1 MPLNPQNPHF
11 STPFRPLWCQSVKV
25 KVSNC
30 ISAYDD
36 MRHFIWLIIIYNI
49 LYIIIILYILLFI
62 IISITFTY
70 NFQLNNPPF
79 KETVKSHPSLIK
91 CQSEFDTLT
100 LTLWHL
106 ILFTPTNT
114 MISTFLK
121 KNIQNLLSFQKIFV
135 LLQSNKTLRWRK
147 TKYNWK

>member
-1 MPLNPQNPHF
+1 MPHNPQNPRF

-30 ISAYDD
+30 ISSYGD

-106 ILFTPTNT
+106 IPYIPINT
-114 MISTFLK
+114 MISTK
-121 KNIQNLLSFQKIFV
+121 VPVPMPPEIKPNGGRKYRRYSLS
-135 LLQSNKTLRWRK
+135 
-147 TKYNWK
+147 

>member
-1 MPLNPQNPHF
+1 MPHNPQNPHF

-30 ISAYDD
+30 ISSYGD

-49 LYIIIILYILLFI
+49 LYIIILYILLFI
-62 IISITFTY
+62 IIFITFTY
-70 NFQLNNPPF
+70 NFQLNNPSF
-79 KETVKSHPSLIK
+79 KKPVKSHPSLIK

-106 ILFTPTNT
+106 ILFYPHQYNDFN
-114 MISTFLK
+114 ISQ
-121 KNIQNLLSFQKIFV
+121 KNIPKSFVISKNLCTFAIK
-135 LLQSNKTLRWRK
+135 
-147 TKYNWK
+147 

>member
-1 MPLNPQNPHF
+1 MPHNPQNPRF

-30 ISAYDD
+30 ISSYGD

-49 LYIIIILYILLFI
+49 LYIIYYYIIYI
-62 IISITFTY
+62 IIYYHFYYFTY
-70 NFQLNNPPF
+70 NFQLNSPPF

-106 ILFTPTNT
+106 ILFYPYQYHDFN
-114 MISTFLK
+114 ISQKKYPKSFVDSKKLRTFAIK
-121 KNIQNLLSFQKIFV
+121 
-135 LLQSNKTLRWRK
+135 
-147 TKYNWK
+147 

>member
-1 MPLNPQNPHF
+1 MPLNPQNPRF
-11 STPFRPLWCQSVKV
+11 PTPFHPLWYQSVKV

-30 ISAYDD
+30 ISAYVD
-36 MRHFIWLIIIYNI
+36 MRHFIWFIIYNK
-49 LYIIIILYILLFI
+49 LYIIYILFVI
-62 IISITFTY
+62 IFITFTY

-79 KETVKSHPSLIK
+79 KETVKSHPFLIK

-106 ILFTPTNT
+106 ILFSPTNT

-121 KNIQNLLSFQKIFV
+121 KISKIFCRFK
-135 LLQSNKTLRWRK
+135 KTL
-147 TKYNWK
+147 YFCNH

>member
-30 ISAYDD
+30 ISAYVD

-62 IISITFTY
+62 IISITFTC
-70 NFQLNNPPF
+70 NFQLNNPSF

-106 ILFTPTNT
+106 ILFYPYQYHDFN
-114 MISTFLK
+114 ISQKKYPKSFVVSKNLCTFAIK
-121 KNIQNLLSFQKIFV
+121 
-135 LLQSNKTLRWRK
+135 
-147 TKYNWK
+147 

>member
-1 MPLNPQNPHF
+1 MPHNPQNPRF

-30 ISAYDD
+30 ISSYGD

-62 IISITFTY
+62 IIFITFTY

-106 ILFTPTNT
+106 VSDGCINT
-114 MISTFLK
+114 YRNTSSEIEKAKNRRKNPPNIWQNKYFFLPLQ
-121 KNIQNLLSFQKIFV
+121 KNQ
-135 LLQSNKTLRWRK
+135 
-147 TKYNWK
+147 

>member
-1 MPLNPQNPHF
+1 MPLNPQNPHLP
-11 STPFRPLWCQSVKV
+11 TPFRPLWCQSVKV

-30 ISAYDD
+30 ISAHVD

-70 NFQLNNPPF
+70 NFQPNNHPF

-106 ILFTPTNT
+106 ILFYPYQYNDFN
-114 MISTFLK
+114 ISQ
-121 KNIQNLLSFQKIFV
+121 KNITAVPFRNHRCQKGSDIALRHSFLLGQFC
-135 LLQSNKTLRWRK
+135 
-147 TKYNWK
+147 

>member
-1 MPLNPQNPHF
+1 MPLNPQNPRF

-30 ISAYDD
+30 ISAYVD

-62 IISITFTY
+62 IIFIAFTY
-70 NFQLNNPPF
+70 NFQLNNLPF
-79 KETVKSHPSLIK
+79 KETVKSHPSLMK

-100 LTLWHL
+100 LTPHP
-106 ILFTPTNT
+106 IFPYQYHDFNK
-114 MISTFLK
+114 STCPYAPPGEIKPNGGRRYRRYSLP
-121 KNIQNLLSFQKIFV
+121 
-135 LLQSNKTLRWRK
+135 
-147 TKYNWK
+147 

>member
-1 MPLNPQNPHF
+1 MPLNPQNPRF
-11 STPFRPLWCQSVKV
+11 PTPFRPLWCQSVKV

-30 ISAYDD
+30 ISAYVD

-62 IISITFTY
+62 IIFITFTY
-70 NFQLNNPPF
+70 NFQLNNPSF

-106 ILFTPTNT
+106 IPYIPTNT
-114 MISTFLK
+114 MISTK
-121 KNIQNLLSFQKIFV
+121 VPVPMPPEIKPNGG
-135 LLQSNKTLRWRK
+135 RK
-147 TKYNWK
+147 YRRYSLP

>member
-1 MPLNPQNPHF
+1 MPLQFLLCNSAMTPLLLRFFPYQYSINSSVTALQGTTYTFMPHNPQNPRF

-30 ISAYDD
+30 ISSYGD

-62 IISITFTY
+62 IIFITFTY

-100 LTLWHL
+100 LTL
-106 ILFTPTNT
+106 
-114 MISTFLK
+114 
-121 KNIQNLLSFQKIFV
+121 
-135 LLQSNKTLRWRK
+135 
-147 TKYNWK
+147 